1 MSDTITTIPHSR
13 EAEEAVIGSVFINPD
28 VYYDVSLF
36 LKASDF
42 HIERNKWIWQAFT
55 NLNKRRAVIDL
66 LTVSD
71 ELNKN
76 GKLDELGGPP
86 YLTALVN
93 QVPSSL
99 NAESYGR
106 IVEGYSRRRKY
117 ILVANEIAKAAY
129 DEKQDV
135 EKIPSLM
142 RDQFETIETHDNLFV
157 PISQPLSEIY
167 DEIESAE
174 ADPREVWGY
183 PTGFNKFDRET
194 GGIERGHLVWLAGE
208 PGIGKTWSLTQIA
221 LSMAGVDPGAL
232 ISMEMKNKAIVRRA
246 LSGLSG
252 IRIKSMRSGLGLP
265 SNWREIFG
273 DSAAELEHLPIFLSD
288 RTITTDYLRGAL
300 KALKREQN
308 IGWFCVDYA
317 LLFADRAE
325 NEIVRTEIISRNLKH
340 ICNDLELA
348 GVVLQS
354 VTKPAMD
361 GAGNSSA
368 KSGMRGSGQMLHD
381 ADTILFLTKFE
392 ELDDEDGVIREPDR
406 ESMVTLWTKKGRE
419 FEFMP
424 NLHLVRRS
432 NSPFFDEFDM
442 KKYMASRKN
451 MPQA

>member
-1 MSDTITTIPHSR
+1 MTTTLPPHNR
-13 EAEEAVIGSVFINPD
+13 EAEEAVIGSVLINPES
-28 VYYDVSLF
+28 YYDIAPI

-42 HIERNKWIWQAFT
+42 YIHHHQWVWKAFVSLVS
-55 NLNKRRAVIDL
+55 NHMDIDI
-66 LTVSD
+66 LTVTNTLD
-71 ELNKN
+71 AD
-76 GKLDELGGPP
+76 GKLSEIGGPAF
-86 YLTALVN
+86 LTALIN
-93 QVPSSL
+93 QVPTSL
-99 NAESYGR
+99 NAVSYAK
-106 IVEGYSRRRKY
+106 IVASHARRRKY
-117 ILVANEIAKAAY
+117 IDFANEIAKMAY

-135 EKIPSLM
+135 EQIPSFM
-142 RDQFETIETHDNLFV
+142 RDQFETIETREHLFV

-194 GGIERGHLVWLAGE
+194 GGIERGQLVWLAGE
-208 PGIGKTWSLTQIA
+208 PGIGKTWSLTQMA
-221 LSMAGVDPGAL
+221 LSMGSVDPGAL
-232 ISMEMKNKAIVRRA
+232 ISMEMNNKSIVRRA

-265 SNWREIFG
+265 GNWREVFG

-288 RTITTDYLRGAL
+288 HTITTDYLRAAL

-340 ICNDLELA
+340 ICNDLNLA

-361 GAGNSSA
+361 GAGNSNA
-368 KSGMRGSGQMLHD
+368 KSGMRGSGQMIHD
-381 ADTILFLTKFE
+381 ADLILFLTRFE
-392 ELDDEDGVIREPDR
+392 EMDEEDGSIREPDR
-406 ESMVTLWTKKGRE
+406 ENMVTLWTKKGRE
-419 FEFMP
+419 LERTP

-451 MPQA
+451 MPQV

>member
-1 MSDTITTIPHSR
+1 
-13 EAEEAVIGSVFINPD
+13 
-28 VYYDVSLF
+28 
-36 LKASDF
+36 
-42 HIERNKWIWQAFT
+42 
-55 NLNKRRAVIDL
+55 
-66 LTVSD
+66 
-71 ELNKN
+71 
-76 GKLDELGGPP
+76 
-86 YLTALVN
+86 
-93 QVPSSL
+93 
-99 NAESYGR
+99 
-106 IVEGYSRRRKY
+106 
-117 ILVANEIAKAAY
+117 
-129 DEKQDV
+129 
-135 EKIPSLM
+135 
-142 RDQFETIETHDNLFV
+142 
-157 PISQPLSEIY
+157 
-167 DEIESAE
+167 
-174 ADPREVWGY
+174 
-183 PTGFNKFDRET
+183 
-194 GGIERGHLVWLAGE
+194 
-208 PGIGKTWSLTQIA
+208 
-221 LSMAGVDPGAL
+221 MAGVDPGAL